1 MERKKD
7 TRQLILEKSRQAF
20 LKKDIFNTV
29 MSDIALSADLSVRT
43 IYRYFDTKEDLV
55 YEITIDLLNE
65 WNSYQIN
72 VFNKLNGS
80 GIDKLEIFLKRL
92 IDYMSKKQDVMR
104 YLAEFDFYFSD
115 ETTLANVDSMRRFDE
130 VILISEDLIHKI
142 IKEGI
147 NDKSIK
153 DGLDIKLTVATISN
167 VLWSFGQ
174 RIAIRGKIIEKES
187 GFDGITLI
195 NNQVDIY
202 IKNIKEV

>member
-92 IDYMSKKQDVMR
+92 IDYMCKKQDVMR

-142 IKEGI
+142 IKEGT